1 MVIGMEIDVLTLM
14 LEKRLEDGHLM
25 DLRIDQAV
33 DVVERVLHVAGAERR
48 LGAAVELDTEAVRHE
63 DVVDLALREARP
75 ISVDHG
81 RILHCTA
88 LIIIV
93 DFVATVVRDVDAAG
107 LLAVH
112 LRLFHLL
119 LLQRAVGVRLD
130 EGGILIERTRCR
142 LVLGK

>member
-1 MVIGMEIDVLTLM
+1 MVRMEIDVLVLM
-14 LEKRLEDGHLM
+14 LQKRLEDGHLM
-25 DLRIDQAV
+25 DLRIDHAV
-33 DVVERVLHVAGAERR
+33 DVVEGVLHVAGAKRC
-48 LGAAVELDTEAVRHE
+48 LGAAVELDAETVRHE

-75 ISVDHG
+75 IGVDHG
-81 RILHCTA
+81 RILHRTA

-93 DFVATVVRDVDAAG
+93 DFVAAVVCDVDAAG

-112 LRLFHLL
+112 LRLLHLL

-130 EGGILIERTRCR
+130 EGGILIERARRR